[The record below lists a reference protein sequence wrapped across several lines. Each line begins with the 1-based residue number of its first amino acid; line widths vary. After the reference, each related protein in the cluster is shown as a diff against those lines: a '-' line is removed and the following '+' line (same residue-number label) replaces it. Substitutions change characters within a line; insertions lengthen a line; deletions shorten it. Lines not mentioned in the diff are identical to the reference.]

1 MPAVDAAMRRS
12 VGEGFLDLLARAIHP
27 ALVRRNLEGQ
37 IGDVRATFA
46 SWDSCMAE
54 SYCKWLV
61 IGLMILG
68 GIIIFSVLWCIIRC
82 ACCAKSCCCSCF
94 KCLQCC
100 GNCCG
105 CCDPPRGD
113 RRQYLDEPYIPPN
126 QGYKSQEPMHLGYDS
141 RPTAPPVFSGGG
153 VGGGYAASTGVT
165 SKPQYAEFDVSKNK
179 PGNEDALPEMPSWEG
194 AESKKIVLEEEEEAV
209 EMNQLKKPEAN
220 STNAQSPTMMNGVAA
235 AGVIPGRGST
245 SPNPGNRSPY
255 GPPGAGAQS
264 NGYFPPG
271 AVANDPY
278 NQTAQSYNQPA
289 GGYGQPGQ
297 GYGMAPGANGP
308 GAVGIGAIGPGAMG
322 PGAIGPGRRSPGNVG
337 GGYNTGY
344 DNNDHGQPG
353 YGQQGY
359 GQQQQGVT
367 PRQTGQ
373 GGGYDNYGDIYDSY
387 GTGTNQP
394 YGGAQELDAGSYGQP
409 PSAQPAAGPQA
420 GYGGAYG
427 QGQRRTPGP
436 QADAGYGNPNQRRTP
451 GPQSDYNNGY
461 GGSPRRT
468 PAPQDSYGGGGYDAP
483 APAYGSS
490 LDRRSP
496 GPQQGYGR
504 PPPNRQYSSSDS
516 RGPQRQYSGNDVSS
530 SSDNMGG
537 FDFGTGYSRPP
548 QQQQQPNSGYG
559 RPPQAQQSS
568 GYRQPTTPVVEEQSA
583 AYPGYKPYSPGPPN

>member
-1 MPAVDAAMRRS
+1 MPAVDVAMRRS

-37 IGDVRATFA
+37 IGDVRTAFS
-46 SWDSCMAE
+46 SWDNCMAQA
-54 SYCKWLV
+54 YCKWPA

-68 GIIIFSVLWCIIRC
+68 GIIIFSVIWCIIRC

-126 QGYKSQEPMHLGYDS
+126 QGYKSQEPMHHGYDS
-141 RPTAPPVFSGGG
+141 RPTAPPVFSPAP
-153 VGGGYAASTGVT
+153 VGAGYAASTGVT
-165 SKPQYAEFDVSKNK
+165 TKSPAYPQYAEFDVSKNK

-220 STNAQSPTMMNGVAA
+220 APNAQSPTMMNGVAA
-235 AGVIPGRGST
+235 AGAIPGRGST

-255 GPPGAGAQS
+255 GPPGVGAQS

-278 NQTAQSYNQPA
+278 NQTAQSYNQP
-289 GGYGQPGQ
+289 GGAYGQQGQ
-297 GYGMAPGANGP
+297 GYGMAAGVMA
-308 GAVGIGAIGPGAMG
+308 AGAM
-322 PGAIGPGRRSPGNVG
+322 GPGRRSPGNVG
-337 GGYNTGY
+337 GGYNNGY
-344 DNNDHGQPG
+344 DNNGYGQPG

-367 PRQTGQ
+367 PQQTGQ
-373 GGGYDNYGDIYDSY
+373 GGYDNYGDIYDSY
-387 GTGTNQP
+387 GTETNQP
-394 YGGAQELDAGSYGQP
+394 YGGAQELDGGSYGQA
-409 PSAQPAAGPQA
+409 PSAQPAGPAGPQG

-436 QADAGYGNPNQRRTP
+436 QADAGYGGANPRRTP
-451 GPQSDYNNGY
+451 GPQGDYNTGY
-461 GGSPRRT
+461 GGTPRRT
-468 PAPQDSYGGGGYDAP
+468 PAPQDSYGSSAYDVP
-483 APAYGSS
+483 APAYSNS
-490 LDRRSP
+490 QDRRSP

-516 RGPQRQYSGNDVSS
+516 RGPQRQYSGNDMNTSS
-530 SSDNMGG
+530 QGRINDDVGG
-537 FDFGTGYSRPP
+537 FDFGSGYSRPP
-548 QQQQQPNSGYG
+548 QQQQQSSGYG
-559 RPPQAQQSS
+559 RPPQAQQNS
-568 GYRQPTTPVVEEQSA
+568 GYRQQPTTPVVEEHSA